1 MFTISIENKMKL
13 EDQIQLVKNYLQ
25 SNQMNEAGQLLENL
39 IKENDPNEEL
49 YFWLGKV
56 CYKKQEWGNAINA
69 FQKVLDLN
77 PEHKDAQSQIDMAY
91 NILGYFNPDMFNP

>member
-1 MFTISIENKMKL
+1 MKL
-13 EDQIQLVKNYLQ
+13 EDQIQLVENYLQ
-25 SNQMNEAGQLLENL
+25 SNQMNEAGQLLEDL
-39 IKENDPNEEL
+39 IKKDESNEDL

-56 CYKKQEWGNAINA
+56 YYKKQEWGSAINA

-77 PEHKDAQSQIDMAY
+77 PERKDAQSQIDMAY